1 MRHASASRA
10 ESQRV
15 PAAGTPPGGSC
26 AANPGRP
33 TPGPQPPS
41 HRIRRPSSRTG
52 GAGDGWSIEVRLD
65 AAKDGSATR
74 CHSSGRLRRRH
85 ADKPALYSQ
94 IRAAA
99 ATGEP
104 ATSELA
110 ARFRVCHR
118 TVTKAL
124 AAPEPPPWK
133 QPFKKQPPAYAASL
147 DALLDTAPH
156 LTARQLW
163 EQLTDH
169 TDLKV
174 SYDTVSEHHKRRQ
187 QAQPRT

>member
-1 MRHASASRA
+1 MAGPSR
-10 ESQRV
+10 SVWTLQRTGRLHGV
-15 PAAGTPPGGSC
+15 TPRAAC
-26 AANPGRP
+26 AAATP
-33 TPGPQPPS
+33 TSPPSTPRSGPQPQP
-41 HRIRRPSSRTG
+41 
-52 GAGDGWSIEVRLD
+52 
-65 AAKDGSATR
+65 
-74 CHSSGRLRRRH
+74 
-85 ADKPALYSQ
+85 
-94 IRAAA
+94 
-99 ATGEP
+99 GEP